1 MDSNS
6 ISNETIS
13 NETISNETISN
24 ETISN
29 ETISNETI
37 SNEITN
43 CYKKKNVLID
53 SINKLIKSN
62 RKNKALLSLKYD
74 NLTNKINFIQVSVII
89 VSTAITFIETI
100 KSKYEIND
108 IIGTLLP
115 IIFPT
120 YIALVLAIIRFFNL
134 DEKKEEIS
142 KTIQNFNFIINKLRK
157 TLNTINLFEISADS
171 IDNWYMICSNYE
183 NDTYDFIV
191 LTKESY
197 DNIMPFKHVNY
208 YKKKYR
214 KILLDNKFINNELN
228 VIDKYKNINHTKYD
242 INEHWCL
249 YILKNLFCCSKRK
262 ILYDN
267 FLEDMELL
275 DDSDLLND
283 NSLNDNSL
291 NNNSLN
297 NNLLTSNLL
306 NNNKIVEI

>member
-6 ISNETIS
+6 K
-13 NETISNETISN
+13 
-24 ETISN
+24 SN

-214 KILLDNKFINNELN
+214 KILLDNKFIN
-228 VIDKYKNINHTKYD
+228 IYRQIRKY
-242 INEHWCL
+242 
-249 YILKNLFCCSKRK
+249 
-262 ILYDN
+262 
-267 FLEDMELL
+267 
-275 DDSDLLND
+275 
-283 NSLNDNSL
+283 
-291 NNNSLN
+291 
-297 NNLLTSNLL
+297 
-306 NNNKIVEI
+306 